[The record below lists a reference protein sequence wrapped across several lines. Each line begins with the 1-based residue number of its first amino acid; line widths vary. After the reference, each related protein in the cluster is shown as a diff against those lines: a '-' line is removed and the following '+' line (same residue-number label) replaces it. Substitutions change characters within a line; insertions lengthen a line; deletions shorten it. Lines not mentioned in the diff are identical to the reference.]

1 MHRSFGQIKVS
12 GLNMHRSIHD
22 ISGNLHHN
30 RTKSSSKGTCHMYDI
45 RQTSILKINKEST
58 RSQKIRCIRIIC
70 LLIINHHLQAATLLH
85 DIVQTSSHA
94 HDFSYQQTITHTYH
108 RSPIA
113 RGVEKH
119 EDDVPL
125 NKKLKQKIQPE
136 EHVNQHEQQDR
147 I

>member
-30 RTKSSSKGTCHMYDI
+30 RTKSSSKGTCRMYDI

-85 DIVQTSSHA
+85 DIVQTSTHA
-94 HDFSYQQTITHTYH
+94 HDFSYQQTITHTYTWKEYIYLMILVWH
-108 RSPIA
+108 MPHS
-113 RGVEKH
+113 EKWG
-119 EDDVPL
+119 
-125 NKKLKQKIQPE
+125 KMQMMSC
-136 EHVNQHEQQDR
+136 
-147 I
+147 